1 MPELGPNK
9 EPKDRAFFFNVLNTL
24 NVNLI
29 DDMVINARN

>member
-1 MPELGPNK
+1 MPELANNK
-9 EPKDRAFFFNVLNTL
+9 DPKDITFFFNVLNTL